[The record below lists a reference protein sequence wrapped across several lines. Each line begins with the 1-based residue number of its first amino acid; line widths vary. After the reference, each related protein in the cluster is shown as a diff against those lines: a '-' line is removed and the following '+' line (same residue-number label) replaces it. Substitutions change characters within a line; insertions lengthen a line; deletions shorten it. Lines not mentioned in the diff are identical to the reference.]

1 MGGVTEPAQTV
12 EQFLTALTPRRR
24 AAAEALRATILANLP
39 AGFDETL
46 DYGMLAYGT
55 PAGPQATRQLT
66 LVSIADHGPYMAL
79 YVNCVE
85 PGAEEEL
92 YARWR
97 ATGTPLETGSRAIRF
112 RGTEELA
119 LDVVAAFVAGASAQ
133 ALRDAFERARRG
145 TSRPASG

>member
-1 MGGVTEPAQTV
+1 MA
-12 EQFLTALTPRRR
+12 ALAPERR
-24 AAAEALRATILANLP
+24 AAAEALRATVLANLP

-55 PAGPQATRQLT
+55 AREPGGGGGRLS
-66 LVSIADHGPYMAL
+66 LLSIADHAPYMAL

-85 PGAEEEL
+85 PGGEEAL

-112 RGTEELA
+112 RRLDELA
-119 LDVVAAFVAGASAQ
+119 LGVVAEWIAAQ
-133 ALRDAFERARRG
+133 SPDALRAAFARARR
-145 TSRPASG
+145 